1 MSSAIVHHDIRQAPS
16 YEYRYPSMSDIERK
30 EAMSETR
37 EHWLAVGRV
46 SNAARKRLIEANCPV
61 VDGNSKPPV
70 VLVCLRDETATGH
83 FSENM
88 AFTNVGE
95 IEISVKG
102 LCLLWRFPDA
112 WQVAYASITETEL
125 VTCDE

>member
-1 MSSAIVHHDIRQAPS
+1 
-16 YEYRYPSMSDIERK
+16 
-30 EAMSETR
+30 MSETK
-37 EHWLAVGRV
+37 EHWLAVGHV

-61 VDGNSKPPV
+61 VDVSSKPAV
-70 VLVCLRDETATGH
+70 VLVCLRYETATSH

-88 AFTNVGE
+88 AFTNVDE
-95 IEISVKG
+95 IEIRVKD

-112 WQVAYASITETEL
+112 WQVAYSSVTETEL